1 MTILQQIKVAAQTHI
16 QPPFDRITNVPG
28 VMGGK
33 PTIRGMRVTVSM
45 ILSQLGSGETIDGLL
60 IDFPWIEREDIL
72 QAMQY
77 AAWLAE
83 GRDDYLAAV

>member
-1 MTILQQIKVAAQTHI
+1 MTLQQAKRAAAIHTQT
-16 QPPFDRITNVPG
+16 PFDRITQVPG

-33 PTIRGMRVTVSM
+33 PCIRGMRVTVSM
-45 ILSQLGSGETIDGLL
+45 ILSQLGSGETIDELL
-60 IDFPWIEREDIL
+60 VDFPWLEREDIL

-83 GRDDYLAAV
+83 GRVDYLVAV

>member
-1 MTILQQIKVAAQTHI
+1 MMTLQQTKVAAQTHI
-16 QPPFDRITNVPG
+16 QTPFDRITQVPG

-45 ILSQLGSGETIDGLL
+45 ILSQLGSGETIDALL
-60 IDFPWIEREDIL
+60 AGFPWLEREDIL
-72 QAMQY
+72 QAMRY

-83 GRDDYLAAV
+83 GRDDYLVAV